1 MNQKQHDANVSAFF
15 DALKR
20 RHLNLN
26 DSKTVSSVSDISIL
40 GYRVGNG
47 TIRPDPERLQPLL
60 DLPPPNNTKSLK
72 RMLGLFAYYAKWV
85 TNYFDKIVPLKSVT
99 SFPLSFEAV
108 KDFKSL
114 KQDIANA
121 SLQAIDENAPFVVEC
136 DASDMAI
143 SATLNQAGR
152 PVAFMS
158 RTLRGSEHRYLAV
171 EKEATA
177 TVESIRK

>member
-1 MNQKQHDANVSAFF
+1 M
-15 DALKR
+15 
-20 RHLNLN
+20 N

-40 GYRVGNG
+40 GYRAGNG
-47 TIRPDPERLQPLL
+47 TIRPDPDRFQPLL
-60 DLPPPNNTKSLK
+60 DLPPPNNTIFLK

-85 TNYFDKIVPLKSVT
+85 TNYSDKIVRLKSVT
-99 SFPLSFEAV
+99 SFPLSFEPV
-108 KDFKSL
+108 KDFESL

-136 DASDMAI
+136 DASDVAI

-158 RTLRGSEHRYLAV
+158 RTLHGSERRYPAV

-177 TVESIRK
+177 IVEAIPKWERLLARQHVTLITD